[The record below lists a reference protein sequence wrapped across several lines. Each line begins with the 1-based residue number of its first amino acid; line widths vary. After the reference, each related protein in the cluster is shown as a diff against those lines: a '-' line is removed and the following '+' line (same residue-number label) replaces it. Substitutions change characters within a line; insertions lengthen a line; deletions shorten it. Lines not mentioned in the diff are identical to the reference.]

1 MFFKSNYDLVKS
13 ERCPNCHSSRLSNIV
28 IVIIDVV
35 YYSNSLSI
43 TIIIY
48 CKKFALTSNFEG
60 TIFNH
65 HTTMTP
71 L

>member
-1 MFFKSNYDLVKS
+1 MIWYKVNDVQTVICYG
-13 ERCPNCHSSRLSNIV
+13 SRLSNII

-43 TIIIY
+43 TIIY
-48 CKKFALTSNFEG
+48 CKKIALTFNFEG
-60 TIFNH
+60 MTFNH
-65 HTTMTP
+65 HTTITP